1 MHVIESSGSRYK
13 YSTSVNASK
22 SQASQ
27 NVVKT
32 SNQNK
37 PAIVSSNSV
46 KIEPLKIGGSAST
59 VNSKQLP
66 KITFD
71 SSPFNPTKS
80 PGNSMANV
88 ASVATT
94 SKYIDA
100 YVSDGFTVKKAGDYA
115 IIKGARTTS
124 AIEEGI
130 KGTRYAIKNA
140 EKYPEVFKFIDPK
153 VAVKESFNIK
163 TVGGKLGAVSILADT
178 GIDVYSDIKNRA
190 SATKITADAAVDV
203 AFGAGN
209 ITASTYAGAL
219 AGSVIPGPGTVIGAT
234 VGFATSIFLT
244 AATESFKYNGTSIKD
259 ASKNGL
265 KNLLDKVVNKMGGR

>member
-13 YSTSVNASK
+13 YSTYVNTSK
-22 SQASQ
+22 SQPSQ
-27 NVVKT
+27 NVAKT

-37 PAIVSSNSV
+37 SAIVSSNSV
-46 KIEPLKIGGSAST
+46 RIEPFKIGGSAST

-71 SSPFNPTKS
+71 SSPFNPTKA
-80 PGNSMANV
+80 PGSSLANV

-100 YVSDGFTVKKAGDYA
+100 YVNDGFTVKKAGDYA
-115 IIKGARTTS
+115 IIKGAKTSS

-140 EKYPEVFKFIDPK
+140 EKYPQVFKFIDPK
-153 VAVKESFNIK
+153 VAVKESFNMK
-163 TVGGKLGAVSILADT
+163 TVGGKLGVISILADT
-178 GIDVYSDIKNRA
+178 GIDVYSDIKNKA
-190 SATKITADAAVDV
+190 SATKITADVAVDV

-209 ITASTYAGAL
+209 IAASAAFGAWV
-219 AGSVIPGPGTVIGAT
+219 GSVAPGPGNVIGAAAG
-234 VGFATSIFLT
+234 VLFGMGYT
-244 AATESFKYNGTSIKD
+244 AITESFKYNGTSIKD

-265 KNLLDKVVNKMGGR
+265 NNLLDKVTN